1 MWENVGGV
9 SEIKVLCSAAPQSQ
23 HGSLVLSYFPQRA
36 ALDAGSE
43 LEELLQMWHLAFQPS
58 FPGVC
63 GFFLECVLILLDEGG
78 AACVGNGHTQGV
90 SAAVRPHPAQ
100 APSQETWGDAGFVWA
115 DLISPKGLLAQGWGM
130 WRYNLP

>member
-9 SEIKVLCSAAPQSQ
+9 SEMKVLCSAAPQSQ
-23 HGSLVLSYFPQRA
+23 HGSLVLSHFPQKA

-58 FPGVC
+58 FPGAC
-63 GFFLECVLILLDEGG
+63 GSSLECIFLLDEGG

-90 SAAVRPHPAQ
+90 SAAVRRPHPAQ
-100 APSQETWGDAGFVWA
+100 TSSQDTWDDVGFVWA
-115 DLISPKGLLAQGWGM
+115 DLVSPKGLLAQAWGM
-130 WRYNLP
+130 WRYKLP